1 MKNNCVFLQSY
12 SQQTMARLARRHSG
26 TGINHVILRGDT
38 TLLWRFDGGYVSLN
52 ANGTPT
58 CWNYYITDHLG
69 STRMVVDSNDSIKET
84 VNYYPFG
91 SEMRM
96 AAPAHLTNNLG
107 HPFRFTGKELD
118 RQNGLN
124 MYDFGARWYDVA
136 GVPMWTSMD
145 PLCEKY
151 YNISPYAYCGGNPVN
166 AIDPDG
172 MDWLQ
177 ARGDSVFW
185 YGGELNDMSE
195 LKYSFAS
202 TSGYAEYDKNGDVL
216 ESYQKAKY
224 QFLENTGPTPE
235 GVYEIN
241 LEPSPTRH
249 AKIIDNQYIPNN
261 LGGIEMTDYEENG
274 IRHSSSAWGRFRARL
289 TPISVNKNIK
299 RNIKSFYLHD
309 STKGYT
315 HGCIEVESLLFDL
328 LINYRENNSS
338 IKVKVQYPS
347 SNHITNGGTKR

>member
-38 TLLWRFDGGYVSLN
+38 TLLWQFDEGYVDLN

-58 CWNYYITDHLG
+58 SWKYYITDHLG
-69 STRMVVDSNDSIKET
+69 NNREVVNGSGT
-84 VNYYPFG
+84 VQQVTNYYPSG
-91 SEMRM
+91 APYADP
-96 AAPAHLTNNLG
+96 AAVVNVSFQPYKYN
-107 HPFRFTGKELD
+107 GKELD
-118 RQNGLN
+118 LMHGLN
-124 MYDFGARWYDVA
+124 TYDYGARQYDPILA
-136 GVPMWTSMD
+136 RWDRMD

-151 YNISPYAYCGGNPVN
+151 YSISPYAYCGGNPVN

>member
-1 MKNNCVFLQSY
+1 MHGLNTY
-12 SQQTMARLARRHSG
+12 DYGARQYDPILAR
-26 TGINHVILRGDT
+26 
-38 TLLWRFDGGYVSLN
+38 W
-52 ANGTPT
+52 
-58 CWNYYITDHLG
+58 
-69 STRMVVDSNDSIKET
+69 
-84 VNYYPFG
+84 
-91 SEMRM
+91 
-96 AAPAHLTNNLG
+96 
-107 HPFRFTGKELD
+107 D
-118 RQNGLN
+118 R
-124 MYDFGARWYDVA
+124 
-136 GVPMWTSMD
+136 MD

-151 YNISPYAYCGGNPVN
+151 YSISPYAYCGGNPVN